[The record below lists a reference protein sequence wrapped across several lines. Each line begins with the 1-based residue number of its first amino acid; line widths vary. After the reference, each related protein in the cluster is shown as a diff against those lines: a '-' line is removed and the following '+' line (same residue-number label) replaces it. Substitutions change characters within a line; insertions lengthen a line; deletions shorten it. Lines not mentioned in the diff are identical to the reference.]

1 MTNYPRIF
9 FVIFLCS
16 SSSLAYEIALTRIF
30 SISLWYHFAFM
41 IISIAMLGIGAS
53 GTVLSLYPKL
63 RNISNIGIYSLL
75 LGSGISLSYLL
86 SNQIPFDPVK
96 LSWSKIQLLYI
107 GIYYITLSI
116 PFFFTGL
123 IVAAAFSFISQKSGL
138 LYGAD
143 LLGAGIGSIGV
154 LYLMTISG
162 PDKAV
167 FIISSI
173 ALSAAFI
180 AGGKKLKTISLILA
194 LLNISLL
201 FLNPFLINL
210 RMSPYK
216 GLQIAL
222 RYPGAEHLK
231 TYFSPYSRID
241 TFRSSAVRFAPG
253 LSLRY
258 LDILPE
264 QIGFSIDGGE
274 INAITAVHGGNCV
287 SPMSPHSLRGIS
299 QGGQSP
305 SCAPLA
311 FLRYLPSALPY
322 EVVNPHESPHTPLWK
337 RDNPP
342 KSPFSKGGFKG
353 DFKSGK
359 GGFDVL
365 ILDPKGG
372 LQAIVAG
379 YYGSLNIYQIESNP
393 LLVEVIKKDFNEFS
407 GGIYSRNTWVGL
419 GRSWLKYR
427 DKAFDIIDIPMMGTA
442 PSGSFGISEDYRFTV
457 EAFKEYLRHLKPEGF
472 LSINLFILPP
482 PRIELRILNT
492 IITAME
498 ELGIKDSERHIAAI
512 RSWGSICMLIK
523 KLPFTLNE
531 IENIKG
537 FSKDL
542 RFDLIH
548 YPGIKEDETNIF
560 VRMPLNEYFAAF
572 KHVLSPET
580 REQFMNAY
588 IFDIKPVRDENPFF
602 HYYLKLKN
610 FKTIYKIVGEKWQY
624 FVEEG
629 YILPI
634 IFMQVLIL
642 SSILILLPAITS
654 IKAKVEVEEKDNLNL
669 SLGLNL
675 LPYFAFLGL
684 GFMFV
689 EISLIQKVILPLE
702 NPSYAVATVLSS
714 ILISSGI
721 GSLLSYKVK
730 GLRSPVVSI
739 VISLLIFAYSIFFP
753 TISDAISLHSMSV
766 KIFIVF
772 FIFLPV
778 GLPMGIPFPTGLRI
792 LGEKNE
798 SLIPWAWAINGCFSV
813 LAPILTIM
821 LAMVIGFKIVLWL
834 GALAYVM
841 AFITLRNFLKKSA

>member
-1 MTNYPRIF
+1 MSYKPVLLIKLYVLDRVIYNFLNTMINYPKIF

-75 LGSGISLSYLL
+75 LGFGISLSYLL

-107 GIYYITLSI
+107 GIYYITISI

-123 IVAAAFSFISQKSGL
+123 IVAAAFSFISEKSGL

-154 LYLMTISG
+154 LYLMTIYG

-167 FIISSI
+167 FIISSV

-180 AGGKKLKTISLILA
+180 AGGKRLKTISLILVF
-194 LLNISLL
+194 LNISLL
-201 FLNPFLINL
+201 FLNPLLINL
-210 RMSPYK
+210 KMSPYK

-222 RYPGAEHLK
+222 RYPGAGHLK

-258 LDILPE
+258 LDTLPE

-274 INAITAVHGGNCV
+274 INAVT
-287 SPMSPHSLRGIS
+287 RGIS

-311 FLRYLPSALPY
+311 FLRYLPSAFPY
-322 EVVNPHESPHTPLWK
+322 EV
-337 RDNPP
+337 
-342 KSPFSKGGFKG
+342 
-353 DFKSGK
+353 GK
-359 GGFDVL
+359 TEDVL

-372 LQAIVAG
+372 LQSLVAS

-393 LLVEVIKKDFNEFS
+393 LLIKVIRKDFNEFS
-407 GGIYSRNTWVGL
+407 GSIYSRNTWVGL

-492 IITAME
+492 AITAME
-498 ELGIKDSERHIAAI
+498 ELGIKDSERYVAAI
-512 RSWGSICMLIK
+512 RSWGSICILIK
-523 KLPFTLNE
+523 KSPFTLNE
-531 IENIKG
+531 IENIKR

-548 YPGIKEDETNIF
+548 YPGIKEEETNIF
-560 VRMPLNEYFAAF
+560 VRMPLNENFAAF
-572 KHVLSPET
+572 KYVLSPET

-602 HYYLKLKN
+602 HYYLKIKN

-629 YILPI
+629 YILSI
-634 IFMQVLIL
+634 IFMQVLL
-642 SSILILLPAITS
+642 FSSVLMLLPAFSRKSCVIDGS
-654 IKAKVEVEEKDNLNL
+654 EAIKQSPQQTLKDEIASPRIKYGARNDK
-669 SLGLNL
+669 GKIL
-675 LPYFAFLGL
+675 LPYFVFLGL

-753 TISDAISLHSMSV
+753 TISDAISPYSISG

-772 FIFLPV
+772 SIFLPI
-778 GLPMGIPFPTGLRI
+778 GLLMGIPFPTGLKI

-834 GALAYVM
+834 GALAYGM
-841 AFITLRNFLKKSA
+841 AFITLRNFLRESA

>member
-1 MTNYPRIF
+1 MINYPRIF

-107 GIYYITLSI
+107 GIYYITISI

-123 IVAAAFSFISQKSGL
+123 IVAAAFSFISEKSGL

-154 LYLMTISG
+154 LYLMTIYG

-180 AGGKKLKTISLILA
+180 AGGKGLKTISSILV
-194 LLNISLL
+194 LFNISLL
-201 FLNPFLINL
+201 FLNPLLINL
-210 RMSPYK
+210 KMSPYK

-241 TFRSSAVRFAPG
+241 TFKSPAVRFAPG

-258 LDILPE
+258 LDTLPE

-274 INAITAVHGGNCV
+274 INAVTASGEQA
-287 SPMSPHSLRGIS
+287 S
-299 QGGQSP
+299 
-305 SCAPLA
+305 LA

-337 RDNPP
+337 R
-342 KSPFSKGGFKG
+342 GAGG

-372 LQAIVAG
+372 LQSLVAG
-379 YYGSLNIYQIESNP
+379 YYGSLNIHQIESNP
-393 LLVEVIKKDFNEFS
+393 LLIKVIKKDFNEFS
-407 GGIYSRNTWVGL
+407 GGIYSQNTWVGL
-419 GRSWLKYR
+419 GRSWLKYS

-492 IITAME
+492 AITAME

-523 KLPFTLNE
+523 KLPFTLHE
-531 IENIKG
+531 IENIKR

-548 YPGIKEDETNIF
+548 YPGIKEEETNIF

-572 KHVLSPET
+572 KNILSPET

-610 FKTIYKIVGEKWQY
+610 FKAIYKIVGEKWQY
-624 FVEEG
+624 FIEEG

-634 IFMQVLIL
+634 IFIQVLLL
-642 SSILILLPAITS
+642 SSVLILLPAFSRKSCVIAGSEATKQS
-654 IKAKVEVEEKDNLNL
+654 KKQILKGKDEIASATPRND
-669 SLGLNL
+669 GGKML

-684 GFMFV
+684 GFMFI

-702 NPSYAVATVLSS
+702 NPPYAIATVLSS

-739 VISLLIFAYSIFFP
+739 AISLLIFAYSMFLP
-753 TISDAISLHSMSV
+753 TISDAISPYSILV

-778 GLPMGIPFPTGLRI
+778 GLLMGIPFPTGLRI

-834 GALAYVM
+834 GALAYGM
-841 AFITLRNFLKKSA
+841 AFITLRNFLRKST